1 MLQHV
6 SEDAL
11 GQPCPILIKLIQFW
25 IFNLDAVLFLSS
37 EFAMDSANNT
47 LRERREGV
55 GMEEDPSKQNLLCSS
70 RTRNRVCLPTS
81 PAAPSNVNLFQLRH

>member
-1 MLQHV
+1 MSHL
-6 SEDAL
+6 DKAD
-11 GQPCPILIKLIQFW
+11 PILDFQLGRSVVPLVRIR
-25 IFNLDAVLFLSS
+25 
-37 EFAMDSANNT
+37 NT

>member
-1 MLQHV
+1 MSHL
-6 SEDAL
+6 DKAD
-11 GQPCPILIKLIQFW
+11 PILDFQLGRSVVP
-25 IFNLDAVLFLSS
+25 LDRKFAV
-37 EFAMDSANNT
+37 DSANNT